1 MNERPIVVFGEDWG
15 RHPSSTQHL
24 IGRLGKSRE
33 ILWINSMGL
42 RRPRVNKSDL
52 KRIVQKLIGSKSSKA
67 DQPVT
72 HALPKPHIFE
82 PRNIPLPGNP
92 IARWYNRIILSA
104 QIRKACKA
112 HQIRRPILWIS
123 LPVAVD
129 LVGHLDEFVV
139 VYYCGDD
146 FGGLAGVDH
155 APVLKLESELVAA
168 ADLVLAA
175 SENLA
180 RKFPIDKTRVLAHG
194 VDFDL
199 FSTAAKRASDLP
211 EGKPIAGF
219 YGSISDWV
227 DVALLAAL
235 AKKRPDWNFCLV
247 GDIRTDVSALAPCD
261 NVHFL
266 GPKPHHE
273 LPRYVQH
280 WQVAML
286 PFHDNAQIRACNPL
300 KLREYLA
307 SGTAVVSTDFPAL
320 APYRDLLTICNDVEM
335 FSQALDGSR
344 GHNAAAKATQQERV
358 SKESWDARCQDAID
372 WISQCQE

>member
-1 MNERPIVVFGEDWG
+1 MNKRPIVVFGEDWG

-24 IGRLGKSRE
+24 IGRLGKYRE
-33 ILWINSMGL
+33 ILWVNSMGL
-42 RRPRVNKSDL
+42 RRPKFNKSDL
-52 KRIVQKLIGSKSSKA
+52 HRIVQKLIGSKNNQTDK
-67 DQPVT
+67 PVE

-92 IARWYNRIILSA
+92 IARWYNRTILSA
-104 QIRKACKA
+104 QIRKAC
-112 HQIRRPILWIS
+112 HVHHIRKPILWIS

-129 LVGHLDEFVV
+129 LIGRLDEYVV

-155 APVLKLESELVAA
+155 EPVIKLENELVAV

-175 SENLA
+175 SDNLA
-180 RKFPIDKTRVLAHG
+180 RKFPAEKTRVLAHG

-199 FSTAAKRASDLP
+199 FSTPANRASDLP

-227 DVALLAAL
+227 DIALIAAL
-235 AKKRPDWNFCLV
+235 AKERPDWNFCLV
-247 GDIRTDVSALAPCD
+247 GDVRTDISALSSC
-261 NVHFL
+261 NNLYLL

-273 LPRYVQH
+273 LPGYVQH

-286 PFHDNAQIRACNPL
+286 PFYDNAQIRACNPL

-320 APYRDLLTICNDVEM
+320 TPYKDLLTVGNSVEA
-335 FSQALDGSR
+335 FSQALDDSR
-344 GHNAAAKATQQERV
+344 GHNAEAKARQQERV
-358 SKESWDARCQDAID
+358 STESWDARCQDAID
-372 WISQCQE
+372 WISQCQQ